1 MVTASSVT
9 RLERGRFQGV
19 GPLGAVHAVMCS
31 SRRLS
36 ILQPTPLPA
45 NIFRAR
51 SLADCCIGR
60 RSQVSIGN
68 IFNTPKP
75 NPRTHPAGVSRIS
88 STACA
93 YDACMKASLRFP
105 PLQLYKL
112 PGRGQLPEKTKTK
125 TKSGYQGDSTVS
137 HTGPATS
144 PQHGVCYL
152 QSRSHDLSRTA
163 VTSCHHLGSLLRH
176 AEPYAAGFDIYIYA
190 SNSTSQCTP

>member
-1 MVTASSVT
+1 MRPGTGGLHISTFAQRLNHSSIPEWSQRPASHV
-9 RLERGRFQGV
+9 LERGRFQGV

-45 NIFRAR
+45 NTFRAR

-112 PGRGQLPEKTKTK
+112 PGRGQLPEKNQNKNQVRV
-125 TKSGYQGDSTVS
+125 SG
-137 HTGPATS
+137 
-144 PQHGVCYL
+144 
-152 QSRSHDLSRTA
+152 
-163 VTSCHHLGSLLRH
+163 
-176 AEPYAAGFDIYIYA
+176 
-190 SNSTSQCTP
+190 